1 MGQRPAAIIFDL
13 DGCLWEPEMYELWG
27 GGAPFS
33 DNGDGTLAD
42 KSGVTVRLLGAVR
55 EVLSALHCSDEWSG
69 TVVGIA
75 SRTDEPA
82 WAQACLEQ
90 FTLPDGRGGTLPMK
104 RVFSVE
110 EIHKGNKA
118 GPLRSIAQATGIELE
133 RMLFF
138 DNERGN
144 CRDVAPLGVTCCYC
158 PEGVTAEIWR
168 LALENF
174 PVPRGKMVGPQG
186 VCAP

>member
-1 MGQRPAAIIFDL
+1 M
-13 DGCLWEPEMYELWG
+13 
-27 GGAPFS
+27 
-33 DNGDGTLAD
+33 
-42 KSGVTVRLLGAVR
+42 
-55 EVLSALHCSDEWSG
+55 
-69 TVVGIA
+69 GIA

-118 GPLRSIAQATGIELE
+118 GHLRNIAQATGIELE

-144 CRDVAPLGVTCCYC
+144 CRDVAPLGVT
-158 PEGVTAEIWR
+158 
-168 LALENF
+168 
-174 PVPRGKMVGPQG
+174 
-186 VCAP
+186 

>member
-1 MGQRPAAIIFDL
+1 MSSSPEGVVITRRFKRLTKYTIKSNSAKAVPIFYVDH
-13 DGCLWEPEMYELWG
+13 C
-27 GGAPFS
+27 A
-33 DNGDGTLAD
+33 
-42 KSGVTVRLLGAVR
+42 
-55 EVLSALHCSDEWSG
+55 SALNGGYAIVTEERAVKRTACF
-69 TVVGIA
+69 
-75 SRTDEPA
+75 SRF
-82 WAQACLEQ
+82 Q
-90 FTLPDGRGGTLPMK
+90 FALAPHEEL
-104 RVFSVE
+104 VFSVE

-118 GPLRSIAQATGIELE
+118 GHLRNIAQATGIELE

-158 PEGVTAEIWR
+158 PDGVTAEIWR

-174 PVPRGKMVGPQG
+174 PAPRGKMVGPQG